1 MRSLHFF
8 RWVNCSVVPGVK
20 PGKRKTEVSVAAAFR
35 HVSDFYGY
43 RISRMASTTQVR
55 CGYDLGTHQVR
66 FHRYRITQMRLHFN
80 CPITEQTLNN
90 YRTLSVLRL
99 NNRFA
104 ALPNATIHFSQ
115 IQYSMGAGKGSS
127 AMLVSIR

>member
-66 FHRYRITQMRLHFN
+66 FHKYRITQ
-80 CPITEQTLNN
+80 
-90 YRTLSVLRL
+90 
-99 NNRFA
+99 
-104 ALPNATIHFSQ
+104 
-115 IQYSMGAGKGSS
+115 GAGILQVSTWYLLCS
-127 AMLVSIR
+127 AHLSREK